1 MLYVI
6 LNKKVYCLYH
16 QFFFFQ
22 KPTKQSKKQKRHRQK
37 KIFYVFGVVH
47 IISTKLFPATDK
59 PGLANQYQYF
69 FATAKQRKIWSS
81 IQEQRPEVFF
91 KKSILKKN
99 WAKFKNWLRHRCFPV
114 NILKFPKTSFLQNIF
129 GWLLLSIRYPIE
141 RGLCV

>member
-1 MLYVI
+1 MLREKWKMLYVI

-59 PGLANQYQYF
+59 SGLANQYQYF

-114 NILKFPKTSFLQNIF
+114 NILKFPKTSFL
-129 GWLLLSIRYPIE
+129 
-141 RGLCV
+141 